1 MKNKVITIAPLKK
14 EGEKLRVAAYCRVST
29 DSNDQLNSFY
39 AQVRYYTDYIK
50 LNDNMKL
57 VDIYADEGF
66 TGTSIE
72 KRPEFKRLIE
82 DVKLKKLDRVLVKS
96 VTRFARNA
104 LECIETVRLFKG
116 NGVSVYFEND
126 NIDTELMN
134 SEMILYIKSA
144 FAQGEALSA
153 SRRMAVSARARM
165 ADGTYHL
172 SNAPYGYRLQDGSLV
187 VVPQEAE
194 HVKIIYRLYLS
205 GMGEHVIAEY
215 MNEHYPDRR
224 WSKGTINL
232 ILTNERYIGDC
243 LLQKSYSP
251 MTLPLRKMK
260 NNGELPKYYYTGTH
274 EPIVCAEDY
283 QKAQK
288 LRLRRQD
295 MYCREDRRSA
305 ENEFFFGKVYCR
317 HCGWLYKRREREELT
332 YWYCSKKGNTEEKCH
347 APGISDHDLREMFIH
362 VFHRLKQNEKIVVH
376 DTLLQLQ
383 ALKLKQNGSSTEL
396 CEIDREIAALSDRN
410 KIYAELFTQG
420 ILDEIT
426 YYGQTDR
433 LKNKITE
440 LRSRRMK
447 LLCVEAGEESIEQMR
462 KLEKLLLNTEYLSQ
476 FDEGLFDEIVEK
488 VYMEQNGTVTFSLK
502 CGLELN
508 IAWEEL

>member
-72 KRPEFKRLIE
+72 KRPEFKRLIA

-224 WSKGTINL
+224 WSKGTIDL

-251 MTLPLRKMK
+251 MTLPLRKVK

-274 EPIVCAEDY
+274 EPIVGEEDY
-283 QKAQK
+283 KKVQE
-288 LRLRRQD
+288 LRLRWQN

-317 HCGWLYKRREREELT
+317 HCGWLYKRREREGRT
-332 YWYCSKKGNTEEKCH
+332 YWYCSKKGNTEDKCH
-347 APGISDHDLREMFIH
+347 APCISDQSLREMFIH
-362 VFHRLKQNEKIVVH
+362 IFHRLKQNEKIVVH

-383 ALKLKQNGSSTEL
+383 TLKLKQNGLSAEL
-396 CEIDREIAALSDRN
+396 CEIDREIAALSDQN
-410 KIYAELFTQG
+410 KIYTELFTQG

-426 YYGQTDR
+426 YYGQTDK

-447 LLCVEAGEESIEQMR
+447 LLCVEEGEESIDQMR

-476 FDEGLFDEIVEK
+476 FDERLFDEIVEK
-488 VYMEQNGTVTFSLK
+488 VYMEQNGTVTFLLK

-508 IAWEEL
+508 IAREEL